1 MAHYNVFVQDSS
13 PLFIYSPPGAW
24 IDTPVEFNDSP
35 SLSYHATHTQGATVK
50 LDFVGTGVRVFSATT
65 PTPGSYQVYIDGKG
79 LPEKVGSSSKSDS
92 QLLLGSIAGLEM
104 GPHTVTLVNSGVTGD
119 ILDLDRIE
127 VESVLGTGSSSLS
140 TATFD
145 DSVDEIQWGPG
156 WVSAQGQSAFYNGT
170 IRYTEQPDAQMSF
183 SFEGGAIVIYGTSGV
198 EMGDYV
204 VTLDGQSNTFNGG
217 SGGAARA
224 PHDKTI
230 LYLANGLTVGRHE
243 LTITANPS
251 SRGKPQVFNVDAIR
265 VLSGSSLSGPNLL
278 SPGSSNTGTSSTL
291 PRPVPT
297 GSSYTSLI
305 SDVVTS
311 EFTPLPTSTPSTLP
325 SSLMP
330 SSSSTSP
337 TLLPTAQ
344 FGSSQSDYAP
354 RVASNGFTM
363 ATDKGV
369 ISSAVASAVIAGIGL
384 IFFALFIWKRK
395 TLDPPSYVDLEKANQ
410 QEKGPTVGSG
420 ERSPEL
426 PIQPADKASPY
437 PQENGDPFADFS
449 PNNHYRDLA
458 ERMRGHSRNES
469 NASSMTANDSAYN
482 SYRETLQKR
491 ALLTNSISSI
501 GSTCRDSVSDCD
513 SNDLARTGRRSRG
526 KSVDSISSVH
536 SDDSRYSQ
544 TSVRITINDV
554 RMPPQFAIPTR
565 PPSAAFV
572 PPRPN
577 RMSPPRPPRVRDSLA
592 LPF

>member
-1 MAHYNVFVQDSS
+1 MAHYDVFVQDSS

-24 IDTPVEFNDSP
+24 IDTPVVFNDSP
-35 SLSYHATHTQGATVK
+35 SLSYHATHIQGATVK
-50 LDFVGTGVRVFSATT
+50 LDFVGTGARIFSATT
-65 PTPGSYQVYIDGKG
+65 PTPGSYQVYVDGKG
-79 LPEKVGSSSKSDS
+79 LPEKVGSSSKLDS
-92 QLLLGSIAGLEM
+92 QLLLGSITGLEM

-145 DSVDEIQWGPG
+145 DSADEIRWGPG
-156 WVSAQGQSAFYNGT
+156 WVSAQGESAFYNGT

-183 SFEGGAIVIYGTSGV
+183 SFEGGAIAIYGTSGV
-198 EMGDYV
+198 EMGNYV
-204 VTLDGQSNTFNGG
+204 VTLDGQSRTFNGG
-217 SGGAARA
+217 SDGAVRA
-224 PHDKTI
+224 PHDQTI
-230 LYLANGLTVGRHE
+230 LYLANGLSVGRHE

-251 SRGKPQVFNVDAIR
+251 SVGKPQVFNVDSIR

-278 SPGSSNTGTSSTL
+278 PPGSSNTRTTSTL

-305 SDVVTS
+305 SDMVSS
-311 EFTPLPTSTPSTLP
+311 ESTPLPTSMSSTLLP
-325 SSLMP
+325 SLMP
-330 SSSSTSP
+330 SSSSPSP
-337 TLLPTAQ
+337 TLFPTAR

-354 RVASNGFTM
+354 RAASNDSTM
-363 ATDKGV
+363 MTDKGV

-384 IFFALFIWKRK
+384 IFFALFLWKRK
-395 TLDPPSYVDLEKANQ
+395 TLDPPSYADLERASQ
-410 QEKGPTVGSG
+410 QEKGPTVESG

-426 PIQPADKASPY
+426 PIQRAEKSSPSL
-437 PQENGDPFADFS
+437 QESGDPFAGH
-449 PNNHYRDLA
+449 NHYRDLA
-458 ERMRGHSRNES
+458 EGKRGHSRNGS
-469 NASSMTANDSAYN
+469 NTSSMTANDSAYN

-491 ALLTNSISSI
+491 ALLTRSISSI

-526 KSVDSISSVH
+526 KSVDSISSVR

-544 TSVRITINDV
+544 SSERIIINDV
-554 RMPPQFAIPTR
+554 RMPPQFATPTR
-565 PPSAAFV
+565 PPSVAFI